1 MFCDFLKKKNIVKVP
16 QRKKNDKSRVKKY
29 LYHNHKFTEG
39 KQIKKGLE
47 IFVKKYMIGATD
59 IVLLKGILPYK
70 HQAVKR
76 FTSFFNPNI
85 S

>member
-1 MFCDFLKKKNIVKVP
+1 LSRFLKE
-16 QRKKNDKSRVKKY
+16 KNDKLRVKKY
-29 LYHNHKFTEG
+29 LYHNSKFTAG
-39 KQIKKGLE
+39 KQIKNGVE
-47 IFVKKYMIGATD
+47 IFVKKYMICATD
-59 IVLLKGILPYK
+59 VVLLKRIVPYK